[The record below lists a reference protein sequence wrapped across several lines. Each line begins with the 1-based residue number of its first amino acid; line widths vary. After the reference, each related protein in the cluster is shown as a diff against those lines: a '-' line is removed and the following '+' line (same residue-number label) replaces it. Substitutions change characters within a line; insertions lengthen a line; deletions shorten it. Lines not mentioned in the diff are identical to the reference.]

1 MEAMTTIRQLAA
13 IAALL
18 ALAILLGAL
27 TWSVF
32 TITHTV
38 QTLPAWLDAAVERE
52 AIRLRADALG
62 AIQNAQAGLLAE
74 VAELRRGGTSALAG
88 LVDKTDTQL
97 TAANAS
103 LANVAAVRD
112 DLKPT
117 LEASAALTVDVQ
129 ASLDALYPDI
139 AAITG
144 NVAVTTR
151 STGEVVGAAERVAPA
166 VAQDVQKGVHDSAA
180 VIANIK
186 EMTKPSKW
194 YVKAARFVL
203 RLFI

>member
-1 MEAMTTIRQLAA
+1 MTTIRQFAA
-13 IAALL
+13 ITTLL
-18 ALAILLGAL
+18 ALAVLLGAL
-27 TWSVF
+27 TWSVI
-32 TITHTV
+32 TITHAV
-38 QTLPAWLDAAVERE
+38 QALPARLDAAVERE
-52 AIRLRADALG
+52 AMRIRADALG
-62 AIQNAQAGLLAE
+62 AIQNAQAGILAE

-88 LVDKTDTQL
+88 VLDKADAQL

-103 LANVAAVRD
+103 LANVAAIRD

-151 STGEVVGAAERVAPA
+151 STGEVIGAAERVAPV
-166 VAQDVQKGVHDSAA
+166 VAQDVQQGVHDAAAA
-180 VIANIK
+180 VANVK